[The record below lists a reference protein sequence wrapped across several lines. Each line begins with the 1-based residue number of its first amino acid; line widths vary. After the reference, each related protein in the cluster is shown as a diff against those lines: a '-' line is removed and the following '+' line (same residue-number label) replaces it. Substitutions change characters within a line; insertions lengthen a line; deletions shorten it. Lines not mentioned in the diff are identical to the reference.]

1 MASAVPGMRFDGE
14 TRPDSHPDSWAS
26 FKRSYAY
33 GWSLQRDLC
42 NAAKEAMDARLAVT
56 GSKSAALADKAKV
69 LYLQSMQAYHKAVH
83 ATLSPKALQRIEQLL
98 GNAAFAEAG
107 PDALIKASDT
117 LFNMPIASE
126 SYDERLRRLS
136 LSESTSMAELVMDI
150 HAVSTIGL
158 SMSYPAPTPDDVSDF
173 NAKLQANLDSSFSEA
188 PFDSTAVV
196 EEPTRFFPRI
206 WLAIHDQ
213 VVDRAVAANVARASR
228 WRSFLYSRLPN
239 LDRPLLALLHV
250 AREFDREQAHRA
262 ADFRRVSRARIAD
275 IARGRGGRG
284 RGGGPGPGRGGRG
297 RGRGSGNLWPQ
308 RQQQQRPQPWQQQQ
322 HQDAGAVHATEAY
335 PAIANVTEAA
345 GSVLDRLGPTAPKR
359 AKASSPYVTP
369 GLHTVRGSLSRAA
382 IDAYERLPLNA
393 AHQRVLLQKST
404 CLLHGTQA
412 HHTHEC
418 VAVHELVQQGVLL
431 CEKCRC
437 LGVHATVDC
446 DL

>member
-158 SMSYPAPTPDDVSDF
+158 SMSYPALTPDDVSDF

-213 VVDRAVAANVARASR
+213 VVDRAVAARVARACCYRSR
-228 WRSFLYSRLPN
+228 PACCMAPRPTTRTNVLPSTSSFSRASSSARSAAASACTRLWTATSEGAKAARSRL
-239 LDRPLLALLHV
+239 
-250 AREFDREQAHRA
+250 E
-262 ADFRRVSRARIAD
+262 
-275 IARGRGGRG
+275 
-284 RGGGPGPGRGGRG
+284 
-297 RGRGSGNLWPQ
+297 
-308 RQQQQRPQPWQQQQ
+308 
-322 HQDAGAVHATEAY
+322 AVH
-335 PAIANVTEAA
+335 PQN
-345 GSVLDRLGPTAPKR
+345 GRLPQMSGRYTPRCCVQTNTKPPTASRRRRKR
-359 AKASSPYVTP
+359 NEKPSCSP
-369 GLHTVRGSLSRAA
+369 LSCC
-382 IDAYERLPLNA
+382 PPVV
-393 AHQRVLLQKST
+393 QRSVI
-404 CLLHGTQA
+404 
-412 HHTHEC
+412 
-418 VAVHELVQQGVLL
+418 
-431 CEKCRC
+431 
-437 LGVHATVDC
+437 
-446 DL
+446 